1 MMKKLQDIVG
11 NEHAKRA
18 IEVALSGEHDIVFI
32 VMPDSPVE
40 LIEATKR
47 LAFENDI
54 KINCIGIKPCPCGSF
69 GDWKNECDDSIC
81 SPENI
86 KKYAAKIRP
95 VLKKADIVVEI
106 IAPRPY
112 ETNRNNET
120 EDDIMVRV
128 KKAISRNK
136 ESYTKEFEID
146 SMAKELLSEAGK
158 SLNLSAVSTIEIA
171 VVARTICNMEG
182 SDIVQPQHI
191 VEAINY
197 KNNSLARTLL
207 DYSQI

>member
-1 MMKKLQDIVG
+1 MIKKLQDIVG

-18 IEVALSGEHDIVFI
+18 IEVALSGAHDIVFI
-32 VMPDSPVE
+32 VMPDSPIE

-69 GDWKNECDDSIC
+69 GDAKSECECSLKDIKEHASKIHTLLRKTSI
-81 SPENI
+81 
-86 KKYAAKIRP
+86 
-95 VLKKADIVVEI
+95 V
-106 IAPRPY
+106 IALTCPLPF

-120 EDDIMVRV
+120 EDDIMARV

-136 ESYTKEFEID
+136 ESYTKKFEID

-171 VVARTICNMEG
+171 VVARTICNMEY
-182 SDIVQPQHI
+182 SNTVLPQHI
-191 VEAINY
+191 VEAIQY
-197 KNNSLARTLL
+197 KNNSLARSLL
-207 DYSQI
+207 NYSPI